1 MNIDKSQDSI
11 AKIAI
16 FFRSI
21 ILRWLLRPTGI
32 LYAYFTI
39 SYTETR
45 IWPKKKNV
53 SGFKGYDIRGLL
65 EKFADK
71 FVRLWAGYLHD
82 TSETYQINWR
92 NF

>member
-16 FFRSI
+16 FFS
-21 ILRWLLRPTGI
+21 
-32 LYAYFTI
+32 LYYTQVTITAYGHLVRVLHNFLHRNTHM
-39 SYTETR
+39 T
-45 IWPKKKNV
+45 KKKNV

-71 FVRLWAGYLHD
+71 FVRL
-82 TSETYQINWR
+82 
-92 NF
+92 